1 MLTSAPVRFTAAA
14 SEHKKTTKTITTK
27 KAMARIY
34 CHFGSGGDG
43 NVSNKKIV
51 RDRPASSL
59 TASSLAVIFLR
70 ASMPMAAAEDHAPL
84 AAATSRSGKT
94 PGGRGGGEAK
104 LEKITDGRKKKGYLR
119 RVVVNFGR
127 YCQSMR

>member
-1 MLTSAPVRFTAAA
+1 
-14 SEHKKTTKTITTK
+14 
-27 KAMARIY
+27 MARIY

-59 TASSLAVIFLR
+59 AASSLAVILLR

-84 AAATSRSGKT
+84 AAATSRIREDA
-94 PGGRGGGEAK
+94 GRGGEAK